1 VEEFLFLIRNSNI
14 VITGTSRGVGYE
26 LAKKFLSNGNK
37 VWGCSR
43 RKSNIHKKNYFHTK
57 MNLCNENKIKKWV
70 KKIEKQTNKKI
81 DILISNSSI
90 FNRSLNSLEAESS
103 ITETIK
109 TNLLAP
115 MMITKHISK
124 CMIQNKKG
132 TIIFFSS
139 IASILEEI
147 GTSSYASSKSALESF
162 SKIIKNELKIFNI
175 NVSVFR
181 ILYVSTELSNKLNK
195 KKIINLKK
203 KFKTNKFGT
212 INKIY
217 KNIVKIFE
225 DKKNTPNTVLFDTL
239 KKSNK

>member
-1 VEEFLFLIRNSNI
+1 MIRNSNI

-26 LAKKFLSNGNK
+26 LTKKFLSNGNK

-43 RKSNIHKKNYFHTK
+43 SKSNIHKKNYFHTK
-57 MNLCNENKIKKWV
+57 IDLCKETTIKKWV

-90 FNRSLNSLEAESS
+90 FNRSLNSLETDSS

-109 TNLLAP
+109 INLLAP
-115 MMITKHISK
+115 MIITKHISR

-147 GTSSYASSKSALESF
+147 GTTSYASSKSALETF
-162 SKIIKNELKIFNI
+162 SKIIRNELKLFKI

-181 ILYVSTELSNKLNK
+181 ILYVSTKLSNKLDK

-212 INKIY
+212 VDKIF

-225 DKKNTPNTVLFDTL
+225 DKKNTTNSILFDTHKI
-239 KKSNK
+239 KK

>member
-1 VEEFLFLIRNSNI
+1 MIRNSNI
-14 VITGTSRGVGYE
+14 VITGTSRGVGHE

-43 RKSNIHKKNYFHTK
+43 SKSNIHKKNYFHTK

-81 DILISNSSI
+81 DILISSSSI
-90 FNRSLNSLEAESS
+90 FNRSLNSLEADSS
-103 ITETIK
+103 ITQTIK
-109 TNLLAP
+109 TNLIAP
-115 MMITKHISK
+115 MIITKHISRS
-124 CMIQNKKG
+124 MIQNKKG

-147 GTSSYASSKSALESF
+147 GSSSYASSKSALESF
-162 SKIIKNELKIFNI
+162 SKIIKNELKNFKI

-181 ILYVSTELSNKLNK
+181 ILYVSTELSNKLDK

-225 DKKNTPNTVLFDTL
+225 NKKDTKNTILFDNL
-239 KKSNK
+239 KKKV

>member
-1 VEEFLFLIRNSNI
+1 MIRNSNI

-43 RKSNIHKKNYFHTK
+43 SKSSIHKKNYFHTK

-81 DILISNSSI
+81 DILISSSSI
-90 FNRSLNSLEAESS
+90 FNRSLNSLEADLS
-103 ITETIK
+103 ITETVK

-115 MMITKHISK
+115 MIITKHISRS
-124 CMIQNKKG
+124 MIQNKKG

-147 GTSSYASSKSALESF
+147 GSSSYASSKSALESF
-162 SKIIKNELKIFNI
+162 SKIIKNELKNFKI

-181 ILYVSTELSNKLNK
+181 ILYVSTELSNKLDK

-217 KNIVKIFE
+217 ENIVKIFE
-225 DKKNTPNTVLFDTL
+225 NKENMKNTILFDSL
-239 KKSNK
+239 KKKV